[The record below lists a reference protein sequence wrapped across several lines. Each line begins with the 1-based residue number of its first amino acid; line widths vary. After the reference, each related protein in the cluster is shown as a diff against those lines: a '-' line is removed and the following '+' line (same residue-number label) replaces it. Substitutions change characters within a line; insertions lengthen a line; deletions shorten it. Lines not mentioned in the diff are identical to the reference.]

1 MAKYFPDL
9 IEEYKQSLKNLQA
22 IGGCSSMERDLKEAI
37 QWMETG
43 YDPAEYR
50 AATRKDCYVMDH
62 YLMQQFL
69 ITIDYDFTALNT
81 DELKLNKEEERI
93 DSVQNIIR
101 EAMVGLTENERKVFV
116 LIRAEYMTFSK
127 VADILEI
134 TRSSVQSYLRR
145 AELKI
150 KNNISCK
157 KLICHGNGYMM
168 KNSF

>member
-22 IGGCSSMERDLKEAI
+22 VGGCTSMERDLKEAI

-50 AATRKDCYVMDH
+50 AAIRKDCYVMDH

-69 ITIDYDFTALNT
+69 LSIDFTVPDMDEQQLN
-81 DELKLNKEEERI
+81 EEEERI
-93 DSVQNIIR
+93 DSIQLIVK
-101 EAMVGLTENERKVFV
+101 EAMAGLTENERKVFV
-116 LIRAEYMTFSK
+116 LIRGEYMTFSK
-127 VADILEI
+127 VANILEI

-150 KNNISCK
+150 KNNIDGK
-157 KLICHGNGYMM
+157 KLLCHGSGYVM